1 MAKGQVGLFSVMS
14 VPKPKRGRES
24 EEGLSISEEVTFYA
38 TNDPSVAE
46 LEDLKVED
54 ENEVGTSEQHWIQ
67 LQVVVHLSAEF
78 SPMISTL
85 KSLSTKNRYLQSC
98 WYEQFPWFST
108 ACKKVFGN
116 YSQYTAKGQIA
127 YIQ

>member
-1 MAKGQVGLFSVMS
+1 MS
-14 VPKPKRGRES
+14 APKPKRGRKS
-24 EEGLSISEEVTFYA
+24 EEGLSVAEEVTFDA

-46 LEDLKVED
+46 LEDLRVED
-54 ENEVGTSEQHWIQ
+54 ENEVHQKQHWIQ
-67 LQVVVHLSAEF
+67 FQVVVHLGAKF

-85 KSLSTKNRYLQSC
+85 KSLSTKNRYLQSI

-116 YSQYTAKGQIA
+116 NSQYTAKGQIA